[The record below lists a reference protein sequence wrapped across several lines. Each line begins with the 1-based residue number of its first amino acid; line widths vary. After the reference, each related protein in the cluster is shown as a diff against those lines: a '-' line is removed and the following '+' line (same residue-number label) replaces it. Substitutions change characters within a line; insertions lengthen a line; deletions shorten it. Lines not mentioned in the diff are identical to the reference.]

1 MLESF
6 CLLMVIIAYLGGI
19 LGHVN
24 AISTAI
30 MGWLIIGTIIAITI
44 LRTIIFLIMDSK
56 GV

>member
-1 MLESF
+1 
-6 CLLMVIIAYLGGI
+6 MVIIAYLGRI

-24 AISTAI
+24 AISTAV